1 VPPLP
6 VYEGQPPRHAI
17 AWLAVA
23 ADLRGRGLGDR
34 LLNAAEDYL
43 YYCPFYFAWQST
55 PLYGVVE
62 RLWAPW
68 YGSPEHMALS
78 AVSDRE
84 QIAWLGR
91 HGYHA
96 AFPGDVTLAMSLH
109 ACERPADP
117 GLAGHGLA
125 VTAISERNPWPGDEP
140 AHRLRAWGANG
151 GRPYHGLVMS
161 DGDRAVG
168 SIVWYP
174 LPDQLTAAVAWLGIE
189 RPYRGLRFGAYLLER
204 SLVEMASRG
213 YHQVEAHVHSRRQ
226 VEALGLFR
234 SRGFQ
239 VQDYW
244 VNLVKT

>member
-1 VPPLP
+1 MVISPFTPADLPALVAFLNEALRGHRHWAPITAGDFTERVLSSPVFDPAGLILAREGDRVAGGVHAFKPVPPLP

-17 AWLAVA
+17 AWLAIA
-23 ADLRGRGLGDR
+23 PDMRGRGLGDR

-96 AFPGDVTLAMSLH
+96 AFPG
-109 ACERPADP
+109 
-117 GLAGHGLA
+117 
-125 VTAISERNPWPGDEP
+125 
-140 AHRLRAWGANG
+140 
-151 GRPYHGLVMS
+151 GRPILDWPATG
-161 DGDRAVG
+161 
-168 SIVWYP
+168 
-174 LPDQLTAAVAWLGIE
+174 
-189 RPYRGLRFGAYLLER
+189 
-204 SLVEMASRG
+204 
-213 YHQVEAHVHSRRQ
+213 
-226 VEALGLFR
+226 
-234 SRGFQ
+234 
-239 VQDYW
+239 
-244 VNLVKT
+244 